1 MITKKELLETV
12 KGIKE
17 MPMDYG
23 DNPERIE
30 PGLEDKLSS
39 KETPF
44 KDNPAFPDQEPE
56 GLPSNWEELLAS
68 QRFKDVIAKVK
79 RYTGQEGNVTDQNTL
94 MQLMSTMRQM
104 LNSVLQFE
112 SENREYLENL
122 AVELVKKE
130 MSLPEGALQFDA
142 KLVGLGQI
150 DGEGFQQQGE
160 DPSEE
165 EIEQQFGVNPE
176 EAEDDVEDFID
187 AFEKFDQET
196 AKRRFINALI
206 QGASKKGHYM
216 FELVA
221 DQLIERNPN
230 IVNQYGILMSVN
242 DLMYWVLP
250 DGMLEQGMGG
260 GNFAGKEE
268 INTETDPPTVVARA
282 VFFPALIHEVIK
294 GVMEIMGT
302 QGLPDDPRSA
312 EMVMSKTDT
321 LPAEVWDL
329 RLGPTIWSKF
339 RESYPEKLMDDD
351 MKHIQNYLF
360 SRFSALDTQE
370 FFKVSKEI
378 LKGSD
383 LGKDILSKMVD
394 QIISDL
400 QNEDYEEDQ
409 YNKEFGNEEDD
420 GLKGFLGS
428 LGIGLSPRDDSDDG
442 PDMDDRYDDD
452 IEV

>member
-1 MITKKELLETV
+1 MISKKELLEAIS
-12 KGIKE
+12 KLKE

-23 DNPERIE
+23 DNPERIS
-30 PGLEDKLSS
+30 PDIEDKLANR
-39 KETPF
+39 ETPF
-44 KDNPAFPDQEPE
+44 KDNPAFPEQEPE
-56 GLPSNWEELLAS
+56 GVTSNWEELLAS
-68 QRFKDVIAKVK
+68 KRFKDVVSKVK
-79 RYTGQEGNVTDQNTL
+79 RYTGQQGNITDQNTL
-94 MQLMSTMRQM
+94 RQLMLSMQQM
-104 LNSVLQFE
+104 LMNVLQFE
-112 SENREYLENL
+112 SQNKEYLENL

-130 MSLPEGALQFDA
+130 MAIPEDSLQFDA
-142 KLVGLGQI
+142 KLVGIGQI
-150 DGEGFQQQGE
+150 DPEGFQQQGE

-165 EIEQQFGVNPE
+165 EVEQQFGIKPE
-176 EAEDDVEDFID
+176 EAEDDIEDFID

-221 DQLIERNPN
+221 NELTERNPN

-242 DLMYWVLP
+242 DLLYWVLP
-250 DGMLEQGMGG
+250 EGMIEGGMGG

-282 VFFPALIHEVIK
+282 VFFPALIHEIIK

-329 RLGPTIWSKF
+329 RLGPVIWERF
-339 RESYPEKLMDDD
+339 RSAYPERLGNED
-351 MKHIQNYLF
+351 MVHIQNYLF
-360 SRFSALDTQE
+360 SRFSALDSEE

-383 LGKDILSKMVD
+383 LGKDILQRMVD
-394 QIISDL
+394 QIIEDL
-400 QNEDYEEDQ
+400 RNEDYEEDQ
-409 YNKEFGNEEDD
+409 YDREYGDDDD
-420 GLKGFLGS
+420 GLGGFLGS
-428 LGIGLSPRDDSDDG
+428 LGISLSPDDDDDG
-442 PDMDDRYDDD
+442 PT
-452 IEV
+452 V

>member
-1 MITKKELLETV
+1 MISKKELLETIS
-12 KGIKE
+12 KLKE

-23 DNPERIE
+23 DNPERIS
-30 PGLEDKLSS
+30 PDIEDKLANR
-39 KETPF
+39 ETPF
-44 KDNPAFPDQEPE
+44 KDNPAFPEQEPE
-56 GLPSNWEELLAS
+56 GVTSNWEELLAS
-68 QRFKDVIAKVK
+68 KRFKDVVSKVK
-79 RYTGQEGNVTDQNTL
+79 RYTGQQGNITNQNTL
-94 MQLMSTMRQM
+94 RQLMSSMQQM
-104 LNSVLQFE
+104 LMNVLEFE
-112 SENREYLENL
+112 SQNKEYLENL

-130 MSLPEGALQFDA
+130 MAIPEDSLQFDA
-142 KLVGLGQI
+142 KLVGIGQI
-150 DGEGFQQQGE
+150 DSEGFQQQGE

-165 EIEQQFGVNPE
+165 EVEQQFGIKPE
-176 EAEDDVEDFID
+176 EAEDDIEDFID

-221 DQLIERNPN
+221 NELNERNPN

-242 DLMYWVLP
+242 DLLYWVLP
-250 DGMLEQGMGG
+250 EGMIEGGMSG

-282 VFFPALIHEVIK
+282 VFFPALIHEIIK

-329 RLGPTIWSKF
+329 RLGPVIWERF
-339 RESYPEKLMDDD
+339 RSSYPERLGNED
-351 MKHIQNYLF
+351 MVHIQNYLF
-360 SRFSALDTQE
+360 SRFSALDTEE

-383 LGKDILSKMVD
+383 LGKDILQRMVD
-394 QIISDL
+394 QIIEDL
-400 QNEDYEEDQ
+400 RNEDYEEDQ
-409 YNKEFGNEEDD
+409 YDREYGDDDD
-420 GLKGFLGS
+420 GLGGFLGS
-428 LGIGLSPRDDSDDG
+428 LGISLSPDDDDDG
-442 PDMDDRYDDD
+442 PT
-452 IEV
+452 V

>member
-1 MITKKELLETV
+1 MISKKELLETIS
-12 KGIKE
+12 KLKE

-23 DNPERIE
+23 DNPERIS
-30 PGLEDKLSS
+30 PDIEDKLANR
-39 KETPF
+39 ETPF
-44 KDNPAFPDQEPE
+44 KDNPAFPEQEPE
-56 GLPSNWEELLAS
+56 GVTSNWEELLAS
-68 QRFKDVIAKVK
+68 KRFKDVVSKVK
-79 RYTGQEGNVTDQNTL
+79 RYTGQQGNITDQNTL
-94 MQLMSTMRQM
+94 RQLMSSMQQM
-104 LNSVLQFE
+104 LMNVLQFE
-112 SENREYLENL
+112 SQNKEYLENL

-130 MSLPEGALQFDA
+130 MAIPEDSLQFDA
-142 KLVGLGQI
+142 KLVGIGQI
-150 DGEGFQQQGE
+150 DSEGFQQQGE

-165 EIEQQFGVNPE
+165 EVEQQFGIKPE
-176 EAEDDVEDFID
+176 EAEDDIEDFID

-221 DQLIERNPN
+221 NELTERNPN

-242 DLMYWVLP
+242 DLLYWVLP
-250 DGMLEQGMGG
+250 EGMIEGGMSG

-282 VFFPALIHEVIK
+282 VFFPALIHEIIK

-329 RLGPTIWSKF
+329 RLGPVIWERF
-339 RESYPEKLMDDD
+339 RSAYPERLGNED
-351 MKHIQNYLF
+351 MVHIQNYLF
-360 SRFSALDTQE
+360 SRFSALDTEE

-383 LGKDILSKMVD
+383 LGKDILQRMVD
-394 QIISDL
+394 QIIEDL
-400 QNEDYEEDQ
+400 RNEDYEEDQ
-409 YNKEFGNEEDD
+409 YDREYGDDDD
-420 GLKGFLGS
+420 GLGGFLGS
-428 LGIGLSPRDDSDDG
+428 LGISLSPDDDDDG
-442 PDMDDRYDDD
+442 PT
-452 IEV
+452 V

>member
-1 MITKKELLETV
+1 MISKKELLEAIS
-12 KGIKE
+12 KLKE

-23 DNPERIE
+23 DNPERIS
-30 PGLEDKLSS
+30 PDIEDKLANR
-39 KETPF
+39 ETPF
-44 KDNPAFPDQEPE
+44 KDNPAFPEQEPE
-56 GLPSNWEELLAS
+56 GVTSNWEELLAS
-68 QRFKDVIAKVK
+68 KRFKDVVSKVK
-79 RYTGQEGNVTDQNTL
+79 RYTGHQGNITDQNTL
-94 MQLMSTMRQM
+94 RQLMLSMQQM
-104 LNSVLQFE
+104 LMNVLQFE
-112 SENREYLENL
+112 SQNKEYLENL

-130 MSLPEGALQFDA
+130 MAIPEDSLQFDA
-142 KLVGLGQI
+142 KLVGIGQI
-150 DGEGFQQQGE
+150 DPEGFQQQGE

-165 EIEQQFGVNPE
+165 EVEQQFGIKPE
-176 EAEDDVEDFID
+176 EAEDDIEDFID

-221 DQLIERNPN
+221 NELTERNPN

-242 DLMYWVLP
+242 DLLYWVLP
-250 DGMLEQGMGG
+250 EGMIEGGMGG

-282 VFFPALIHEVIK
+282 VFFPALIHEIIK

-329 RLGPTIWSKF
+329 RLGPVIWERF
-339 RESYPEKLMDDD
+339 RSAYPERLGNED
-351 MKHIQNYLF
+351 MVHIQNYLF
-360 SRFSALDTQE
+360 SRFSALDSEE

-383 LGKDILSKMVD
+383 LGKDILQRMVD
-394 QIISDL
+394 QIIEDL
-400 QNEDYEEDQ
+400 RNEDYEEDQ
-409 YNKEFGNEEDD
+409 YDREYGDDDD
-420 GLKGFLGS
+420 GLGGFLGS
-428 LGIGLSPRDDSDDG
+428 LGISLSPDDDDDG
-442 PDMDDRYDDD
+442 PT
-452 IEV
+452 V

>member
-1 MITKKELLETV
+1 M
-12 KGIKE
+12 
-17 MPMDYG
+17 
-23 DNPERIE
+23 
-30 PGLEDKLSS
+30 SS
-39 KETPF
+39 
-44 KDNPAFPDQEPE
+44 
-56 GLPSNWEELLAS
+56 
-68 QRFKDVIAKVK
+68 
-79 RYTGQEGNVTDQNTL
+79 
-94 MQLMSTMRQM
+94 MQQM
-104 LNSVLQFE
+104 LMNVLQFE
-112 SENREYLENL
+112 SQNKEYLENL

-130 MSLPEGALQFDA
+130 MAIPEDSLQFDA
-142 KLVGLGQI
+142 KLVGIGQI
-150 DGEGFQQQGE
+150 DSEGFQQQGE

-165 EIEQQFGVNPE
+165 EVEQQFGIKPE
-176 EAEDDVEDFID
+176 EAEDDIEDFID

-221 DQLIERNPN
+221 NELTERNPN

-242 DLMYWVLP
+242 DLLYWVLP
-250 DGMLEQGMGG
+250 EGMIEGGMSG

-282 VFFPALIHEVIK
+282 VFFPALIHEIIK

-329 RLGPTIWSKF
+329 RLGPVIWERF
-339 RESYPEKLMDDD
+339 RSAYPERLGNED
-351 MKHIQNYLF
+351 MVHIQNYLF
-360 SRFSALDTQE
+360 SRFSALDTEE

-383 LGKDILSKMVD
+383 LGKDILQRMVD
-394 QIISDL
+394 QIIEDL
-400 QNEDYEEDQ
+400 RNEDYEEDQ
-409 YNKEFGNEEDD
+409 YDREYGDDDD
-420 GLKGFLGS
+420 GLGGFLGS
-428 LGIGLSPRDDSDDG
+428 LGISLSPDDDDDG
-442 PDMDDRYDDD
+442 PT
-452 IEV
+452 V